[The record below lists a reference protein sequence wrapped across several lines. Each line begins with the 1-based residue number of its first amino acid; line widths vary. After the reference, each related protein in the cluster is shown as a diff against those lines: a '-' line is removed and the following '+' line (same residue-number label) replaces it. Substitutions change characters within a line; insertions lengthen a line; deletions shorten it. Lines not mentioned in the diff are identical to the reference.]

1 MPVMQMREN
10 GCVCLCV
17 WQMRSYGASLPL
29 SNMCGCGNMPNRRGR
44 VCQDFPRKKM
54 IFGNARD
61 ANERE
66 RMCVC
71 VRQMRIHGARVPL
84 SNMCGRGNMPNSS
97 GVPRLSSRAVVAVI
111 VDAVPSVVGP
121 LEESAEEI
129 RHLVLGPG
137 PPAVN
142 VLEDRAAAEGLA
154 QRARLVAHHVAVG
167 AAAVQAE
174 DARGRGGA
182 HVERFGVCVCEL
194 LLLELLMR
202 RVGCARELRDAE
214 GVERHRTLWRVKAL
228 NRNPT

>member
-1 MPVMQMREN
+1 MARECLFRT
-10 GCVCLCV
+10 CVGV
-17 WQMRSYGASLPL
+17 AT
-29 SNMCGCGNMPNRRGR
+29 
-44 VCQDFPRKKM
+44 CQ
-54 IFGNARD
+54 
-61 ANERE
+61 
-66 RMCVC
+66 
-71 VRQMRIHGARVPL
+71 IHR
-84 SNMCGRGNMPNSS
+84 
-97 GVPRLSSRAVVAVI
+97 VAVI

-142 VLEDRAAAEGLA
+142 VVEDRAAAEGLA

-202 RVGCARELRDAE
+202 RVACARELRDAE
-214 GVERHRTLWRVKAL
+214 GVERPQNSLARQSF
-228 NRNPT
+228 